1 MPRCWLGGSGVM
13 VASGPPST
21 TARIALAAPHAFEV
35 PGARGPI
42 DASTGFHRHLRRTG
56 ADTTRRAA
64 HQDRL
69 SPFDPRVLEQHLP
82 RGDGDDR
89 KARRSNVVERGG
101 LGRDLAGL
109 DQRVLGIAA
118 DELVVCRAVYG
129 VAERERPD
137 AGAERGHCA
146 ADFGVEGQG
155 KRLADPAFAHQP
167 IPQSDAAAFTA
178 TSTSPAPGTGRGIS
192 SSRMLSMPPNP

>member
-56 ADTTRRAA
+56 ADTTRPAA

-69 SPFDPRVLEQHLP
+69 SQFDPRVLEQHLP

-118 DELVVCRAVYG
+118 DELVVCPPYMASPSV
-129 VAERERPD
+129 
-137 AGAERGHCA
+137 
-146 ADFGVEGQG
+146 
-155 KRLADPAFAHQP
+155 
-167 IPQSDAAAFTA
+167 DAAKAVDAIGFHLLPPV
-178 TSTSPAPGTGRGIS
+178 SEPKC
-192 SSRMLSMPPNP
+192 SRDACGSR